1 VSIPVADPPRTAL
14 ERLELLCDEGSLRAI
29 RSAVSSRRMGARARA
44 GDGVIGAAGTIGG
57 RPVCCY
63 AQDAGFA
70 GGSVGAA
77 HADTIVRVLTHAG
90 RSGTPVVGFVESGGA
105 RMQEGLG
112 ALGGYA
118 RIFRANVALSHRVPQ
133 ISVITGLSA
142 GGGSYSPALTDF
154 VVMTKRA
161 SMFLTGP
168 AVVREVMGEDTT
180 AELLGGPKVHARNGV
195 SHFTAADDVE
205 SVFLVRDLLGYLPD
219 RAGAPLPAADPSAP
233 ELDDPSAVLP
243 ATARE
248 AYDVRAAARGIVDA
262 GSLLEVAPR
271 WARNVVTALAR
282 IDGRPVGVIANQPAH
297 LGGVLDADGAQKAA
311 RFVRTC
317 DAYGLPLVVLVDTP
331 GFMPGGQQ
339 EAAGVIRHGASL
351 LHAFAAATVPRV
363 TVVLRKAYGGAYI
376 TMNSLDLGADLAL
389 AWPQAELGIMGAAQA
404 VGIVHRREL
413 AAAEDPD
420 AIRDALAGAYAAE
433 HLTADA
439 AAADGVV
446 DEVIAPADT
455 RARVA
460 AVLHAH
466 RAPVAL

>member
-1 VSIPVADPPRTAL
+1 MPVAADAARTAL

-90 RSGTPVVGFVESGGA
+90 RAGVPVVGFVESGGA

-112 ALGGYA
+112 ALAGYA
-118 RIFRANVALSHRVPQ
+118 RIFRANVALSGRVPQ

-219 RAGAPLPAADPSAP
+219 RAGAALPEAAPAAP

-243 ATARE
+243 EAARA

-282 IDGRPVGVIANQPAH
+282 VEGRPVGVIANQPAY

-317 DAYGLPLVVLVDTP
+317 DAYGLPLLVLVDTP

-389 AWPQAELGIMGAAQA
+389 AWPQAELGIMGARQA

-413 AAAEDPD
+413 AAAEEPD
-420 AIRDALAGAYAAE
+420 ALRDALADAYAAE
-433 HLTADA
+433 HLTAAA

-446 DEVIAPADT
+446 DEVIAPTDT

-466 RAPVAL
+466 RAPVAF

>member
-1 VSIPVADPPRTAL
+1 MPVADGARTAL
-14 ERLELLCDEGSLRAI
+14 ERLELLCDEGSLQAI

-90 RSGTPVVGFVESGGA
+90 RAGVPVVGFVESGGA

-112 ALGGYA
+112 ALAGYA
-118 RIFRANVALSHRVPQ
+118 RVFRANVALSGRVPQ

-168 AVVREVMGEDTT
+168 AVVREVMGEETT

-219 RAGAPLPAADPSAP
+219 RAGAPLPEAAPVAP

-243 ATARE
+243 EAARA

-262 GSLLEVAPR
+262 GSMLEVAPR

-282 IDGRPVGVIANQPAH
+282 VEGRPVGVIANQPAH

-317 DAYGLPLVVLVDTP
+317 DGYGLPLVVLVDTP

-389 AWPQAELGIMGAAQA
+389 AWPQAELGIMGARQA

-413 AAAEDPD
+413 AAAEEPD
-420 AIRDALAGAYAAE
+420 ALRDALAGAYAAE

>member
-1 VSIPVADPPRTAL
+1 MPVADPPRTAL

-112 ALGGYA
+112 ALAGYA

-219 RAGAPLPAADPSAP
+219 RAGAPLPVADPSAP

-243 ATARE
+243 ETARE
-248 AYDVRAAARGIVDA
+248 AYDVRAAARGVVDA

-282 IDGRPVGVIANQPAH
+282 IDGRPVGVIANQPAY

-317 DAYGLPLVVLVDTP
+317 DAYGLPLVVFVDTP

-413 AAAEDPD
+413 AAADEPD
-420 AIRDALAGAYAAE
+420 AMRDALAGAYAAE

-466 RAPVAL
+466 RAPVAF